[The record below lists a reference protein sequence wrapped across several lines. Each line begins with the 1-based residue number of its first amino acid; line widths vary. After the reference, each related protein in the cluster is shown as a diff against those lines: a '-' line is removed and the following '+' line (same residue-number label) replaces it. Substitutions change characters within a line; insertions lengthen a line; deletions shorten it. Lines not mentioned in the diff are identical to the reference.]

1 MNNEL
6 LPNIVFFLQ
15 NISPFSQL
23 PQNALNDIAHT
34 ADILLLGCDEILDQG
49 DHKPYLYIIRT
60 GVVQQNNLDGSL
72 RAKLGVEDIFGFN
85 LQQSDSEFG
94 YSIFALENTLLY
106 RFDYHALIEAVSDHP
121 RIAAQLASNQQ
132 TRLHAQ
138 NIKQNNHHYSQAQY
152 LRPNSDIA
160 STRLA
165 IASPSDSIQAVAHQ
179 MRNVI
184 GVSCAFVVD
193 ENKTLI
199 GMITDKDM
207 TKRVVAEA
215 KNVRDPISSIMSQQ
229 LYSVYEDELVI
240 AAVQLMMKHNIQNV
254 PVLNHNKQVTGF
266 ITPQHLIQN
275 NSVQS
280 IFLLDKI
287 RHAKSI
293 VELIDLSKQRNA
305 AFEGIME
312 SNSSPT
318 IIGQVLSLIYD
329 AFTHRLIELAIKN
342 FGQPPCAFTWI
353 VAGSHARNEVHLASD
368 QDNAIILADNATASD
383 RIYFNHF
390 AMSICKSLSE
400 LGYTLCTG
408 RFMAA
413 THQWCQKAKIWQ
425 EYYRKWSTN
434 PEYELLLNL
443 NVFLEIRPVYGDL
456 ALFKQ
461 VDDCRHKLVTNNM
474 QLTVALVRNALR
486 TRPPLGIFQHLVL
499 EKDGNNNKVL
509 NIKKAAISCVV
520 DLVRIYY
527 LMKQN
532 LLAESAPLS
541 EQASLLNT
549 SERIDFLRDTKVLN
563 DSSYQDL
570 SETYHYVNQL
580 RYQHQLQ
587 AIQKDCGIDN
597 QLQPDL
603 FGSFERQHLKDA
615 FRIISSFQDLIKMKF
630 GG

>member
-6 LPNIVFFLQ
+6 LPNIVSFLQ
-15 NISPFSQL
+15 NIDPFNQL
-23 PQNALNDIAHT
+23 PQSAINDIAQT
-34 ADILLLGCDEILDQG
+34 VDILLLGCNDTLVHD
-49 DHKPYLYIIRT
+49 DHVTYLYIIRT
-60 GVVQQNNLDGSL
+60 GTVQQNNLDGSL
-72 RAKLGVEDIFGFN
+72 RAKLGAEDIFGFN
-85 LQQSDSEFG
+85 LHQNLTEPG
-94 YSIFALENTLLY
+94 YTIHAIENTLLY
-106 RFDYHALIEAVSDHP
+106 RFDYHALIEALVEHP
-121 RIAAQLASNQQ
+121 QITAQFAFNQQ
-132 TRLHAQ
+132 TRLHAE
-138 NIKQNNHHYSQAQY
+138 NAKQSNKHHSQTQY

-160 STRLA
+160 NTTIA
-165 IASPSDSIQAVAHQ
+165 IVSPNDSIQAVAHK

-184 GVSCAFVVD
+184 GVPCAFVVD
-193 ENKTLI
+193 KDEALI

-215 KNVRDPISSIMSQQ
+215 KNVCDPISSIMSQQ
-229 LYSVYEDELVI
+229 LYTVYEDELVI

-254 PVLNHNKQVTGF
+254 PVLNHKKQVTGF

-287 RHAKSI
+287 RHANSMS
-293 VELIDLSKQRNA
+293 ELLDLSQQRNS
-305 AFEGIME
+305 AFEGIMQ

-318 IIGQVLSLIYD
+318 IVGQVLSMIYD
-329 AFTHRLIELAIKN
+329 AFTHRLIELAIEN
-342 FGQPPCAFTWI
+342 FGQPPCNFTWI

-368 QDNAIILADNATASD
+368 QDNAIILADTATASD

-413 THQWCQKAKIWQ
+413 THQWCQKAQIWQ

-443 NVFLEIRPVYGDL
+443 NVFLEIRPVYGDQ
-456 ALFKQ
+456 ALFEK
-461 VDDCRHKLVTNNM
+461 VDNCRHKLVTNNM
-474 QLTVALVRNALR
+474 QLTMALVRNALR

-520 DLVRIYY
+520 DLVRIYA
-527 LMKQN
+527 LMNQDK
-532 LLAESAPLS
+532 LIP
-541 EQASLLNT
+541 QACSLNT
-549 SERIDFLRDTKVLN
+549 SERIDFLRDEKVFN
-563 DSSYQDL
+563 DSTYQDL

-587 AIQKDCGIDN
+587 AIQNDDPIDN

>member
-1 MNNEL
+1 MNHEL
-6 LPNIVFFLQ
+6 LPNIVSFLQ
-15 NISPFSQL
+15 NIAPFSQL
-23 PQNALNDIAHT
+23 PQTALNDIAQT
-34 ADILLLGCDEILDQG
+34 VDILLLGCDDTLTQE
-49 DHKPYLYIIRT
+49 DHSTYLYIIRT
-60 GVVQQNNLDGSL
+60 GVVQQNNLNGSL

-85 LQQSDSEFG
+85 LHQHDAEFG
-94 YSIFALENTLLY
+94 YSIIAIENTLLY
-106 RFDYHALIEAVSDHP
+106 RFDYTALMANIEDYPQVAS
-121 RIAAQLASNQQ
+121 QLALNLQ
-132 TRLHAQ
+132 TRLHAS
-138 NIKQNNHHYSQAQY
+138 NTKQDHAQHNQQQYY
-152 LRPNSDIA
+152 LRPCSDIA
-160 STRLA
+160 STTIA
-165 IASPSDSIQAVAHQ
+165 IVSPTDSIQTVAHQ
-179 MRNVI
+179 MRNIV
-184 GVSCAFVVD
+184 GVSCAFIVD
-193 ENKTLI
+193 DDKTLI
-199 GMITDKDM
+199 GMVTDKDM
-207 TKRVVAEA
+207 TKRVVAQA
-215 KNVRDPISSIMSQQ
+215 INVCEPIASIMSQQ
-229 LYSVYEDELVI
+229 LYTVYDDELVMT
-240 AAVQLMMKHNIQNV
+240 AVHLMMKHNIQNV
-254 PVLNHNKQVTGF
+254 PMLNHKNQVTGF

-287 RHAKSI
+287 RRATSI
-293 VELIDLSKQRNA
+293 EEMIELSIQRNA
-305 AFEGIME
+305 AFKGIME
-312 SNSSPT
+312 SSPT
-318 IIGQVLSLIYD
+318 PAIVGQALSMIYD
-329 AFTHRLIELAIKN
+329 AFTHRVIELAIEN

-368 QDNAIILADNATASD
+368 QDNAIILADSATASD

-413 THQWCQKAKIWQ
+413 THQWCQKVQIWQ

-443 NVFLEIRPVYGDL
+443 NVFLEIRPVYGDQ

-520 DLVRIYY
+520 DLVRIYS
-527 LMKQN
+527 LMNQGK
-532 LLAESAPLS
+532 LMP
-541 EQASLLNT
+541 QACSLNT
-549 SERIDFLRDTKVLN
+549 SERIDFLHDTKVLN
-563 DSSYQDL
+563 DSTYQDL
-570 SETYHYVNQL
+570 RETYHYVNQL

-587 AIQKDCGIDN
+587 AIQNNAPIDN
-597 QLQPDL
+597 KLQPDL